1 MIFINGDITVTVSGD
16 FGEVSIECF
25 YRGSMGE
32 DNLLKYSDT
41 CDVTPPI
48 IINLQPAQ
56 DSFIMNANIG
66 YELSEN
72 LKLLVKL
79 NL

>member
-1 MIFINGDITVTVSGD
+1 MIQPNKTTKTARDNNTYDFYHGDITVTVSGD

-25 YRGSMGE
+25 YHGSMGE

-48 IINLQPAQ
+48 IINLQPI
-56 DSFIMNANIG
+56 SR
-66 YELSEN
+66 
-72 LKLLVKL
+72 
-79 NL
+79 